1 MDALDSSSSQ
11 PPLGPQLSSA
21 ISRWIL
27 YGTVVPSVHVTPNGT
42 HRHHHHHQYAT
53 HSVASHY
60 HRPLVRKPSYRRKM
74 SSTESG
80 ASGSSSPTTSPKVSS
95 SPVQQHRRR
104 TAAAAPSPQQSRR
117 RTGRDLQRTATANSS
132 HSSAGSITSILSSL
146 SSANSGGSQQQRKQR
161 RIKRRTAR
169 KSATA
174 EAKGARP
181 SARSSKSNR
190 SSSSSNNKANTDT
203 RWTDE
208 SRSESSEHSIEG
220 PVSMPWFGMDIGGTL
235 TKLVYFEPK
244 DITPGELDQEAR
256 ILRNIRR
263 YLTKNSAYGKTG
275 HRDSHLQM
283 DDVVIRG
290 RRGSLHFI
298 RFPTSEMLSFL
309 KLAKSKGMAQLVT
322 TVCATGGGAFK
333 FEEDFRQHVNMKLAK
348 FDELDALIKGILFTE
363 THNKCECYFWENANE
378 ISSTKKKFD
387 FSQPYPFILV
397 NVGSGVSVLAVRG
410 PDNYKRISGTSLG
423 GGTFLGLCCLL
434 TGCETFEEAIQLATK
449 GDHKKVDKLVKD
461 IYGGD
466 YERFG
471 LPGELVASSF
481 GQMHLQ
487 ERRQS
492 VSKEDLA
499 HAILVTITN
508 NIGSIARMCASNEK
522 IEKVVFVGNFLRVNP
537 ISMKLLA
544 YAMDYWSK
552 GTLKALF
559 LEHEGYFGAVGC
571 LLQFNGELHAQVG
584 DLLT

>member
-1 MDALDSSSSQ
+1 MDSSEATGST
-11 PPLGPQLSSA
+11 
-21 ISRWIL
+21 
-27 YGTVVPSVHVTPNGT
+27 TVV
-42 HRHHHHHQYAT
+42 
-53 HSVASHY
+53 
-60 HRPLVRKPSYRRKM
+60 RK
-74 SSTESG
+74 
-80 ASGSSSPTTSPKVSS
+80 A
-95 SPVQQHRRR
+95 
-104 TAAAAPSPQQSRR
+104 
-117 RTGRDLQRTATANSS
+117 
-132 HSSAGSITSILSSL
+132 
-146 SSANSGGSQQQRKQR
+146 
-161 RIKRRTAR
+161 
-169 KSATA
+169 
-174 EAKGARP
+174 
-181 SARSSKSNR
+181 
-190 SSSSSNNKANTDT
+190 
-203 RWTDE
+203 
-208 SRSESSEHSIEG
+208 
-220 PVSMPWFGMDIGGTL
+220 MPWFGMDIGGTL

-333 FEEDFRQHVNMKLAK
+333 FEDDFRQHVNMKLAK

-449 GDHKKVDKLVKD
+449 GDHTKVDKLVKD

-481 GQMHLQ
+481 GQMHLP

>member
-1 MDALDSSSSQ
+1 MLQS
-11 PPLGPQLSSA
+11 
-21 ISRWIL
+21 
-27 YGTVVPSVHVTPNGT
+27 SVHSFL
-42 HRHHHHHQYAT
+42 HHPHH
-53 HSVASHY
+53 SM
-60 HRPLVRKPSYRRKM
+60 RKM
-74 SSTESG
+74 RPRSPTEAGATSG
-80 ASGSSSPTTSPKVSS
+80 AGSASASPSASPTGSKA
-95 SPVQQHRRR
+95 R
-104 TAAAAPSPQQSRR
+104 PSGGK
-117 RTGRDLQRTATANSS
+117 RTGRGSSDFRPLNRTATGASS
-132 HSSAGSITSILSSL
+132 SSAGSSTSILSSL
-146 SSANSGGSQQQRKQR
+146 SSSASTATGGGHPQR
-161 RIKRRTAR
+161 RQRRRKRRPNAGGRSSTEAAREVNRRSTAR
-169 KSATA
+169 AA
-174 EAKGARP
+174 ERARK
-181 SARSSKSNR
+181 A
-190 SSSSSNNKANTDT
+190 SSSPTES

-208 SRSESSEHSIEG
+208 SRSESPEHSNEG
-220 PVSMPWFGMDIGGTL
+220 PLSMPWFGMDIGGTL

-244 DITPGELDQEAR
+244 DITLGELDQEAK

-263 YLTKNSAYGKTG
+263 YLTKNSAYGNTG

-309 KLAKSKGMAQLVT
+309 RLAKSKGMAQLVT
-322 TVCATGGGAFK
+322 TICATGGGAYK
-333 FEEDFRQHVNMKLAK
+333 FEEDFRMLVNMKLAK

-363 THNKCECYFWENANE
+363 THNKCECYYWENANE
-378 ISSTKKKFD
+378 ISSTKKQFD

-434 TGCETFEEAIQLATK
+434 TGCETFEEAIQLATT

-487 ERRQS
+487 ERRAS

>member
-1 MDALDSSSSQ
+1 M
-11 PPLGPQLSSA
+11 
-21 ISRWIL
+21 
-27 YGTVVPSVHVTPNGT
+27 VVVVVV
-42 HRHHHHHQYAT
+42 
-53 HSVASHY
+53 VA
-60 HRPLVRKPSYRRKM
+60 
-74 SSTESG
+74 
-80 ASGSSSPTTSPKVSS
+80 
-95 SPVQQHRRR
+95 
-104 TAAAAPSPQQSRR
+104 AAAAPVVPKCPRPPVERPGGVRENCIVRR
-117 RTGRDLQRTATANSS
+117 RPPRPTPR
-132 HSSAGSITSILSSL
+132 AGSITSILSSL
-146 SSANSGGSQQQRKQR
+146 SSVNSAGGGGHQQQHSQRKQR
-161 RIKRRTAR
+161 RYKRRIAKTA
-169 KSATA
+169 AAAGTA
-174 EAKGARP
+174 ETKGGDVGRRRTRKAM
-181 SARSSKSNR
+181 A
-190 SSSSSNNKANTDT
+190 NKTNPTPGGPT
-203 RWTDE
+203 RAGPILQNIP
-208 SRSESSEHSIEG
+208 IEG

-333 FEEDFRQHVNMKLAK
+333 FEEDFRLNVNMKLAK

-466 YERFG
+466 YEAVRAARQ
-471 LPGELVASSF
+471 LVAS
-481 GQMHLQ
+481 
-487 ERRQS
+487 
-492 VSKEDLA
+492 
-499 HAILVTITN
+499 
-508 NIGSIARMCASNEK
+508 
-522 IEKVVFVGNFLRVNP
+522 
-537 ISMKLLA
+537 
-544 YAMDYWSK
+544 
-552 GTLKALF
+552 
-559 LEHEGYFGAVGC
+559 
-571 LLQFNGELHAQVG
+571 
-584 DLLT
+584 